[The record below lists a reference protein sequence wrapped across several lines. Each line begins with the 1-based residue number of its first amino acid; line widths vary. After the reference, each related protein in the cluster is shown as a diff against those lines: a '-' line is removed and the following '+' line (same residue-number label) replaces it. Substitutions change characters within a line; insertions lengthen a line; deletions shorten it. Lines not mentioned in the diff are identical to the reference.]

1 MEMIQMFVQQRM
13 TGNPI
18 TIPSTATIAD
28 ASELMRVNKFRRLP
42 VIDDG
47 KLVGI
52 VTDRDLREVAPSPA
66 TTLSIFELNYLL
78 AKMQIKDIMKKKVV
92 TIDSEAT
99 VEEAALL
106 LYNKRIGGLVVV
118 DANGAVT
125 GVITETDIFKCFV
138 DIMGLN
144 EGKTRLTIE
153 VTDKIGLLNEITLVF
168 SELSINISSMVS
180 YTLPDGKKEM
190 VIRADINDTAELSK
204 RLTHLGYP
212 IKHIV
217 HIG

>member
-1 MEMIQMFVQQRM
+1 MIQMFVQQRM
-13 TGNPI
+13 TRNPI
-18 TIPSTATIAD
+18 TITSTATIAD
-28 ASELMRVNKFRRLP
+28 ASELMRANKFRRLP

-47 KLVGI
+47 KLVGL

-78 AKMQIKDIMKKKVV
+78 AKMQIKDIMQKKVI
-92 TIDSEAT
+92 TIHPEAT

-106 LYNKRIGGLVVV
+106 LYHHRIGGLVVV

-153 VTDKIGLLNEITLVF
+153 VTDKIGLLNEITEVF
-168 SELSINISSMVS
+168 SELNINISSMVT

-204 RLTHLGYP
+204 QLDNLGYP

>member
-1 MEMIQMFVQQRM
+1 MFVQQRM
-13 TGNPI
+13 TRNPI
-18 TIPSTATIAD
+18 TITSTATIAD
-28 ASELMRVNKFRRLP
+28 ASELMRANKFRRLP

-47 KLVGI
+47 KLVGL

-78 AKMQIKDIMKKKVV
+78 AKMQIKDIMKKKVI
-92 TIDSEAT
+92 TIHPEAT

-106 LYNKRIGGLVVV
+106 LYNNRIGGLVVV
-118 DANGAVT
+118 DADGAVT

-153 VTDKIGLLNEITLVF
+153 VTDKIGLLNEITEVF
-168 SELSINISSMVS
+168 SELSINISSMVT
-180 YTLPDGKKEM
+180 YTLPEGKKEM
-190 VIRADINDTAELSK
+190 VIRAGIKDTEELSK
-204 RLTHLGYP
+204 RLTDLGYP